1 MCPAAQLDDNTG
13 CFKIAGRCLM
23 ANDNKEQVA
32 SAAIIESLELV
43 AEKAGD
49 INPTILKRYF
59 DKCPASAKLMDHM
72 DHYMLGR
79 MLDQVLLLIMEDD
92 DNELHNYL
100 RFETSSHN
108 SYGVEQYMYEHLFEA
123 VLETVIEAAGTGWS
137 DVYQKSWQARITTL
151 LHNIRE
157 ADAALA

>member
-79 MLDQVLLLIMEDD
+79 MLDQSGFYKGKEPLP
-92 DNELHNYL
+92 
-100 RFETSSHN
+100 
-108 SYGVEQYMYEHLFEA
+108 GVA
-123 VLETVIEAAGTGWS
+123 VHV
-137 DVYQKSWQARITTL
+137 DVDPQTL
-151 LHNIRE
+151 L
-157 ADAALA
+157 